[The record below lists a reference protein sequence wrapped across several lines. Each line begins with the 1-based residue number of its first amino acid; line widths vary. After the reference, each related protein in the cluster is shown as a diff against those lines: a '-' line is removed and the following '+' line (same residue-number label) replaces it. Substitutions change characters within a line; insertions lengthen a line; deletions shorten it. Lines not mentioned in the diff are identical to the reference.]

1 MKQILALAAFAA
13 MTVTAASSAMA
24 NDSNVAISVGVPGQ
38 VYVNAQSGGHP
49 PVSSREVY
57 HEPVSQHGPN
67 SYRERHGQYYA
78 PAHVQSGY
86 RQDVHY
92 GRRPERHQYVEE
104 RPHEQERVRYIH

>member
-1 MKQILALAAFAA
+1 MKRILALAAFAA

-49 PVSSREVY
+49 PVSSREV
-57 HEPVSQHGPN
+57 HREPVRQHGPN

-78 PAHVQSGY
+78 PAHVQY

-92 GRRPERHQYVEE
+92 GRRPEPHQYVEE